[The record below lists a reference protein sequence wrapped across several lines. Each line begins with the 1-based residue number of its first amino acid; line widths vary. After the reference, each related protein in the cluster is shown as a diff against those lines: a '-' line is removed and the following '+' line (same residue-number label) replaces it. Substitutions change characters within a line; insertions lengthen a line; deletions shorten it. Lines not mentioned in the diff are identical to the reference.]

1 MGKYISLYFFCI
13 RTKDRILEEVSKY
26 NFYSN
31 GCAYKF
37 ADNKLFLFNLDNKF
51 RKFIIRIITNRIFDL
66 IILLF
71 IFANSIFIGLS
82 DYDCLDVVTKVY
94 MDDLLLYFYIVSI
107 SHRI

>member
-1 MGKYISLYFFCI
+1 MISIFKFNLNTKYSLNTWKSIYHCIIFCI
-13 RTKDRILEEVSKY
+13 RTKDRILEEVLKY

-37 ADNKLFLFNLDNKF
+37 ADNSLFLFNLDNKF

-71 IFANSIFIGLS
+71 IFANSIFLGLS
-82 DYDCLDVVTKVY
+82 V
-94 MDDLLLYFYIVSI
+94 
-107 SHRI
+107 